1 MLKIIHFALY
11 FQTFSELFVS
21 FLEKESE
28 SDLASSS
35 GFQPSPRPSLM
46 RSVSATAVLNSVP
59 RGPHDR
65 PQERPR
71 SPINPLATSTPHGNT
86 GGISNP
92 LLNSARLDSAVKEFS
107 GSEVKP

>member
-1 MLKIIHFALY
+1 MAKNSPPPRLY

-35 GFQPSPRPSLM
+35 GLQPSPRSSLT
-46 RSVSATAVLNSVP
+46 RTVSATAVLNNVP
-59 RGPHDR
+59 RL
-65 PQERPR
+65 
-71 SPINPLATSTPHGNT
+71 PINPLATSTPSQKT
-86 GGISNP
+86 GVISNP
-92 LLNSARLDSAVKEFS
+92 LFNNARLQDSAVKEFN